1 MQLFQERGA
10 QSPPWLHCWALSGLD
25 DEGIPCSFNPGLAC
39 DSGRLFILLPQ
50 IMNWRCP
57 IARCHGFVNVNTT
70 RSSEPPVSTRL
81 VFTGQDSVVIYGDA
95 AVLDGPFPDTL
106 KIEIAVL
113 FHLLGV
119 TPRKALAIYP
129 WLVGEEAWVHGRE
142 LKREHFCPAKV
153 DDTATGV
160 Y

>member
-1 MQLFQERGA
+1 
-10 QSPPWLHCWALSGLD
+10 
-25 DEGIPCSFNPGLAC
+25 
-39 DSGRLFILLPQ
+39 
-50 IMNWRCP
+50 MNWRCP

-81 VFTGQDSVVIYGDA
+81 VFTGQDTVVIHDDA
-95 AVLDGPFPDTL
+95 AVLDSSCLDTL

-119 TPRKALAIYP
+119 ALRKALTIDP
-129 WLVGEEAWVHGRE
+129 WLVGKEAWVHGCE

-153 DDTATGV
+153 DDTATAYISLFLTGLGLRITSEQ
-160 Y
+160 